1 MQVYEMAGEL
11 IIGSRLKRLSEK
23 FLSDVSKVYKSQ
35 GIPFETAYFPVFYL
49 LNLHGTLT
57 VSHVARELE
66 ITQSGASQMI
76 NSLVKKGLVRY
87 DKDKDDKRIRI
98 ASFTPR
104 GTLLLGQ
111 VEPVWES
118 IGKCFRKILEEGDN
132 SRYLFQA
139 LGEIEESIAKKNLFS
154 RVSKDLEKKNL
165 LKKVVFS
172 PYDPILEKEYKALAL
187 SWLVENSF
195 AKTNDTD
202 FINKTGKMVEK
213 GLGIVRL
220 AKIENQ
226 VVGAFYLSK
235 IGGDRAEI
243 LVFGVED
250 SRGHLDLAQLLL
262 SRLLETMREEKINR
276 VSIRLNRRLAPL
288 IKLFRGAGFSLDCL
302 EKNNDNET
310 CFVLTK
316 KG

>member
-1 MQVYEMAGEL
+1 MKVYEMAGEL
-11 IIGSRLKRLSEK
+11 MIGSRLKRLSEK

-87 DKDKDDKRIRI
+87 DKDKDDKRIRR

-104 GTLLLGQ
+104 GILLLDQ

-118 IGKCFRKILEEGDN
+118 IGKCFRTILEQGDN

-172 PYDPILEKEYKALAL
+172 LYDPSLEKEYKALAL

-195 AKTNDTD
+195 AKTFDTD
-202 FINKTGKMVEK
+202 FINKTGRMVEK

-220 AKIENQ
+220 AKIEKN

-235 IGGDRAEI
+235 IGGDRSEI
-243 LVFGVED
+243 LVFSVED
-250 SRGHLDLAQLLL
+250 SRENPDLAQLLL
-262 SRLLETMREEKINR
+262 SRLLETMKEEKITR

-302 EKNNDNET
+302 EKHKEET
-310 CFVLTK
+310 GFVLTK

>member
-1 MQVYEMAGEL
+1 MKVYEMAGEL

-76 NSLVKKGLVRY
+76 NALVKKELVRY
-87 DKDKDDKRIRI
+87 DKDRDDKRIRI
-98 ASFTPR
+98 ASFTPM
-104 GTLLLGQ
+104 GAQLLDQ

-118 IGKCFRKILEEGDN
+118 IGKCFRQILEEGDN

-139 LGEIEESIAKKNLFS
+139 MGEIEESISQENLYS
-154 RVSKDLEKKNL
+154 RIFKDLNKRQL
-165 LKKVVFS
+165 LKNVVFF
-172 PYDPILEKEYKALAL
+172 PYDPSLEEGYKALAL

-202 FINKTGKMVEK
+202 FINKTGQMVET
-213 GLGIVRL
+213 GQGIVRL
-220 AKIENQ
+220 AKIEND
-226 VVGAFYLSK
+226 VIGTFYLSK
-235 IGGDRAEI
+235 IAGDRAEI
-243 LVFGVED
+243 LLFGVDD
-250 SRGHLDLAQLLL
+250 SRRHLDLAQLLL
-262 SRLLETMREEKINR
+262 SLLLETMKEEKITR
-276 VSIRLNRRLAPL
+276 VSIKLNRRLAPL
-288 IKLFRGAGFSLDCL
+288 IKLFMGAGFSLDCL
-302 EKNNDNET
+302 EKSKEDET
-310 CFVLTK
+310 GFVLTK
-316 KG
+316 G